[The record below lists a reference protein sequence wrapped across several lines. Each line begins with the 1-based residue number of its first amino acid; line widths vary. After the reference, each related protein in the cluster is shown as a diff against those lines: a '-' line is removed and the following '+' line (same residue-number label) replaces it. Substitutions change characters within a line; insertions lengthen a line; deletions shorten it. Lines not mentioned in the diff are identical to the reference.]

1 MIEKI
6 DVQQMQPSTLISSI
20 LGRIYKRGLTTTS
33 GGNISIMDANGD
45 MWVTPAGV
53 DKGSL
58 RPTDII
64 CVKKDGTIIGSHKPS
79 SEYPFH
85 KAIYDIRPDIKAIIH
100 AHPPALVSF
109 SIVRQIPNMNVTFH
123 SKSICGS
130 IGYSKYELPGSSK
143 LGGAIA
149 AEFKKGHKAVI
160 MENHG
165 AVVGGSDML
174 DVYQRFETLEF
185 TARTILY
192 GKTIGQVTYLSDAEI
207 ANFEKHELGL
217 LPEMEEVSYPVDEGE
232 KRIEIWNILQRA
244 CNQGLTISAYGT
256 VSTRWRGDDFL
267 ITPSRMSRWDMEF
280 TDMVQIKD
288 GRREP
293 GKIPSRTVMLHQE
306 IYKRNP
312 KINSIIA
319 TQTPYINAFGVT
331 HSTIDV
337 RTIPESWIFLQDIPT
352 LPFSVHYQ
360 DPSYIAEK
368 FSSGNPALI
377 IENDAVIV
385 TGEKML
391 QTFDFLEVAEFSAK
405 SIVMSTPI
413 GKMTPI
419 NDQQVEELRKA
430 FRKGD

>member
-1 MIEKI
+1 
-6 DVQQMQPSTLISSI
+6 
-20 LGRIYKRGLTTTS
+20 
-33 GGNISIMDANGD
+33 
-45 MWVTPAGV
+45 
-53 DKGSL
+53 
-58 RPTDII
+58 
-64 CVKKDGTIIGSHKPS
+64 
-79 SEYPFH
+79 
-85 KAIYDIRPDIKAIIH
+85 
-100 AHPPALVSF
+100 
-109 SIVRQIPNMNVTFH
+109 
-123 SKSICGS
+123 
-130 IGYSKYELPGSSK
+130 
-143 LGGAIA
+143 
-149 AEFKKGHKAVI
+149 
-160 MENHG
+160 
-165 AVVGGSDML
+165 
-174 DVYQRFETLEF
+174 
-185 TARTILY
+185 
-192 GKTIGQVTYLSDAEI
+192 
-207 ANFEKHELGL
+207 
-217 LPEMEEVSYPVDEGE
+217 
-232 KRIEIWNILQRA
+232 
-244 CNQGLTISAYGT
+244 
-256 VSTRWRGDDFL
+256 
-267 ITPSRMSRWDMEF
+267 MSRWDMEF

-352 LPFSVHYQ
+352 LPFSAHYQ